1 MKEGASKCLL
11 YKSIGWIRS
20 SSHGIILKD
29 IKFSQGNNL
38 EIYPAS
44 WICYIFVPVSDLE
57 NVDMHEVLFMLI
69 NNISFIYLLYST
81 S

>member
-44 WICYIFVPVSDLE
+44 
-57 NVDMHEVLFMLI
+57 
-69 NNISFIYLLYST
+69 
-81 S
+81 